1 MVKVNINIY
10 TDYLVIYC
18 SAAISSVEYSSCLLR
33 KRGKEEK
40 TIRLMPL
47 YND

>member
-1 MVKVNINIY
+1 MVKVNMDTY

-33 KRGKEEK
+33 KRGKAGK
-40 TIRLMPL
+40 NYKDHASI
-47 YND
+47 